1 MGQRNLTTTFIEC
14 SLAAA
19 LLTIPFKAGL
29 SAVSGSFN
37 DPCIQVITDA
47 TSVLYSGPLLNGKTQ
62 SEFSGTAW
70 QCVASTAQ
78 GVASTAQYFV
88 GSVVESFNQGEPQK
102 YLGDIL
108 STGQGAAQYSFG
120 ALSDLLAGL
129 QQRQ

>member
-1 MGQRNLTTTFIEC
+1 
-14 SLAAA
+14 

>member
-1 MGQRNLTTTFIEC
+1 
-14 SLAAA
+14 
-19 LLTIPFKAGL
+19 
-29 SAVSGSFN
+29 
-37 DPCIQVITDA
+37 
-47 TSVLYSGPLLNGKTQ
+47 LNGKTQ